1 LIGMRIE
8 PENEFARAGG
18 IIDEFDGGAAAPS

>member
-1 LIGMRIE
+1 MRIE